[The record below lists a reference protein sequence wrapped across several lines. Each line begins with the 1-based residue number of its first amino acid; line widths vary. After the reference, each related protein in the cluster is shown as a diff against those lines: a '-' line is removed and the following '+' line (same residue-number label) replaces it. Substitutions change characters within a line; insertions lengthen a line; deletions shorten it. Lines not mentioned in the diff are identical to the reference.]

1 MMQNIEHA
9 EGQELNTTEQKLEV
23 YTDRIQESI
32 SNYCIDHDIDIK
44 DIYTFDQQ
52 RWNSVLLYIYSQVF
66 KPCKNDGVV
75 RRYNEKSNIDY
86 SNRELINNICDIY
99 IAMCYEYSKEVSVMG
114 FSKMTG
120 ITLDT
125 LYQWVNNPDVERGS
139 SEIVKNLQAER
150 EESLSNKL
158 ASGKGN
164 PVGILGILNRHYG
177 WNMGQPRGQT
187 ATQKAPDLPGMA
199 QKYLESEEPVKNE
212 PVPLEL
218 PQADF

>member
-1 MMQNIEHA
+1 MQEL
-9 EGQELNTTEQKLEV
+9 ERVDGQELNTTEEKTDV
-23 YTDRIQESI
+23 YIDSIHESI
-32 SNYCIDHDIDIK
+32 ANYCIDHDIEIK

-52 RWNSVLLYIYSQVF
+52 RWNSVLLYIYKQVF
-66 KPCKNDGVV
+66 KPCKKDGVT

-86 SNRELINNICDIY
+86 SDKELLENVCNIY
-99 IAMCYEYSKEVSVMG
+99 ISMCYEYSKEVSVLG

-125 LYQWVNNPDVERGS
+125 LYQWLNNPEIDRGS
-139 SEIVKNLQAER
+139 SEIVKNLQVER
-150 EESLSNKL
+150 EEYLSNKL

-187 ATQKAPDLPGMA
+187 AAQKAPDLPGIA
-199 QKYLESEEPVKNE
+199 QKYLNNGDQAEKV
-212 PVPLEL
+212 VDVQAL
-218 PQADF
+218 PKIDF

>member
-1 MMQNIEHA
+1 MQELERVEA
-9 EGQELNTTEQKLEV
+9 QELNTTEEKTDV
-23 YTDRIQESI
+23 YIDSIHESI
-32 SNYCIDHDIDIK
+32 ANYCIDHDIEIK

-52 RWNSVLLYIYSQVF
+52 RWNSVLLYIYKQVF
-66 KPCKNDGVV
+66 KPCKKDGVT

-86 SNRELINNICDIY
+86 SNKELLDNVCDIY
-99 IAMCYEYSKEVSVMG
+99 VNLCYEYSKEVSIMG

-120 ITLDT
+120 IHIDT
-125 LYQWVNNPDVERGS
+125 LYQWVNNPEVERGS
-139 SEIVKNLQAER
+139 SEVTKKLQAER

-187 ATQKAPDLPGMA
+187 AAQKAPDLPGIA
-199 QKYLESEEPVKNE
+199 QKYLNNGDQVEKV
-212 PVPLEL
+212 VDVQAL
-218 PQADF
+218 PKVDF